1 MSDDLSASL
10 EKLAQW
16 ADSTSGG
23 IEDLF
28 ALISEATDR
37 KLNAAI
43 ANFTQSKRS
52 LHKDLA
58 RSLNASVEDLEE
70 AGNLAKLS
78 AVLAAHYGDENI
90 EMQLAEVDA
99 DFATSANLIQDAIA
113 PLWEL
118 GDLLDKY
125 GAFPLTPGIVAREK
139 AQVVR
144 ARLRGKK

>member
-1 MSDDLSASL
+1 MTDDLSTTL
-10 EKLAQW
+10 EKLAEW
-16 ADSTSGG
+16 ADSTSSG

-28 ALISEATDR
+28 GLISEATDR

-70 AGNLAKLS
+70 SGRLAKLS
-78 AVLAAHYGDENI
+78 EILAAHYGGESI
-90 EMQLAEVDA
+90 EAQLAEVDA
-99 DFATSANLIQDAIA
+99 DFATSANLMQDAIA

-125 GAFPLTPGIVAREK
+125 GAFPLTPRIVAREK
-139 AQVVR
+139 AATVR
-144 ARLRGKK
+144 KSKKK